1 METTP
6 HVNELVSLLGRGE
19 GRKLSILRDA
29 HPRLRNILDGG
40 VPLGDQPPSELSA
53 LQEIAIA
60 GLHAAVDLS
69 TERLPYL
76 RSHLRTTNQID
87 LGGQVVSAIGSGSA
101 LGTILFLSGPKDV
114 ASVCAGFALI
124 GAIVALWAKYRLR
137 DIAGN
142 EGGLTKTYLALRES
156 YWQARELLARLE
168 HPKLAPSSSASL
180 IDQANTLARTL
191 NLLLDEVL

>member
-40 VPLGDQPPSELSA
+40 LILGDQAPSELSA
-53 LQEIAIA
+53 LREVAIA

-69 TERLPYL
+69 TERLP
-76 RSHLRTTNQID
+76 HLRTHLKTTSQID
-87 LGGQVVSAIGSGSA
+87 WGGQLVSAFGSGSA
-101 LGTILFLSGPKDV
+101 LGTILFSSSPKDV

-168 HPKLAPSSSASL
+168 HPQLAPSGSASL
-180 IDQANTLARTL
+180 IDQANALAHTL
-191 NLLLDEVL
+191 NLLLDEAI